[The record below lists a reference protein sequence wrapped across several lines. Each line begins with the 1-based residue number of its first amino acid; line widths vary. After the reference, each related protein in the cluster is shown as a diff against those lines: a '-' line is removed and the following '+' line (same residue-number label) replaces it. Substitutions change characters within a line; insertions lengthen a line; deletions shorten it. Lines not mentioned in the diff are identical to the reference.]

1 MALLSTS
8 WNIPESFLSRGQIE
22 KRSILFWNRSDAAAV
37 LVADPERRF
46 WGRRPPLDG
55 VELMSGREY
64 SAAAK
69 KADCR
74 AEHGNEEQKAAM
86 ARFFSL

>member
-1 MALLSTS
+1 M
-8 WNIPESFLSRGQIE
+8 
-22 KRSILFWNRSDAAAV
+22 
-37 LVADPERRF
+37 ADPERRF

-69 KADCR
+69 KANRR